1 MENTI
6 KLKYI
11 WGILL
16 LALHFVFVKGQPICV
31 ARQYTVR
38 DGLIQSNPA
47 QILQSH
53 NGFIWV
59 STWNGVSRFDGRD
72 FETFQFDSLLNQHMQ
87 RLENTADGNLWMIA
101 YDRHSLYLYDI
112 RENKLINVLKQYE
125 QHFNT
130 PLQIENLYPLS
141 KGITWVTLNNGGCF
155 RISDKECTVSSG
167 IQYITA
173 IDDVELG
180 KVSRVFEDK
189 QGEEWVFS
197 DKGVSIFGKRTIS
210 SYPFSMFETMD
221 NLVFLASQN
230 GRLAY
235 YDVNTMQ
242 FNIVPFQEKIQHING
257 IKVLK
262 DNQLAVLSDK
272 GLYLCH
278 FPELAMEKYDFSLP
292 GHDDAAVRKVYQDSK
307 GFLWIFTGLPGIIRL
322 DPETGVKQYLN
333 TPSGYMAS
341 SPENELF
348 IYEDPNGVVWTIP
361 YKGIFSYYDEK
372 SRELKVYFTP
382 GRNHIPYSPI
392 IKTTYV
398 DKQNNL
404 WIKSQRSFIKMFFP
418 PSPYTYRELDNYFDT
433 KSFLFDSDEH
443 LWIATKK
450 GIIRIMDSQKNLL
463 GYLSPDGELAQ
474 TETVFAEGGI
484 YVMLKDQAQTIWL
497 GSKENGLFR
506 LVPRNRPYHYEVYHY
521 MNNPSDPYSISDNKI
536 SCIDEDHNGRIWIGT
551 YGGGLNLVEEKE
563 DGAIRFIHAENNLS
577 GFPINRTNSIRCM
590 VEGPGHTML
599 VGTIEGLI
607 TFSSDFSDY
616 ENIRFYLNLPRPQAT
631 DGLCSADV
639 MSVLRTTDETIY
651 CYCYGG
657 GLCKLVSSNLLS
669 DELRFRSFGKETSPL
684 ARALIEDKN
693 HNIWIGSETDITLFD
708 VHDQTFESFGET
720 FFNRSFNYSE
730 CLPVTDRQEGG
741 MLVFSPDSIVKQ
753 TYEAPIVVTGIKYSE
768 DNLSHVL
775 SDADYLEIPTRRRNF
790 TISFAALDY
799 TNSLDIEYAYKLDD
813 NQWYYIGKK
822 NSVSFVSL
830 PAGKYQFQIKATNGD
845 GIWMNTVKTVTLQVL
860 PTFWETGWAKAFYI
874 VVVLVISLAIGYIF
888 FYIYYLK
895 HKVNMEQ
902 RLAEIKVRS
911 FIDISHELR
920 TPLTLIS
927 GPVSEVLSQEPLTS
941 RTRHHLQLVQ
951 KNINRMLLLIN
962 QVLDFR
968 KIQNKKMGL
977 TIEYRDIIIMLHNI
991 MDNFRLL
998 ATEKNINFSLQTTL
1012 PSVFLWIDSDKFEK
1026 IIFNLLSNAFKY
1038 TPDNKSITL
1047 IVMESGQFVSIA
1059 VKDEGIG
1066 IPKDKVPS
1074 IFERFT
1080 TVSKE
1085 NDMQPS
1091 SGIGLS
1097 LVNELVKMLHGEI
1110 QVESEVKKGS
1120 VFKLVLH
1127 KGKEIY
1133 AQDKNVEYILNDT
1146 SEEQETV
1153 LAEPEQNDEISL
1165 PDMPPATK
1173 ETLVKVMVV
1182 EDNAELRQF
1191 ICEILSGTYR
1201 VVGVADG
1208 VMALEKIEEE
1218 IPDFI
1223 ITDIMMPRMDG
1234 IELIRHIKENVN
1246 TCDIPL
1252 IILSAK
1258 SSVED
1263 RIQCL
1268 QLGIDDYIPK
1278 PFSSDYL
1285 KSRIENL
1292 IRQRKV
1298 LQSAFLSK
1306 YGAQP
1311 KKEPLE
1317 AVAYPVSQIV
1327 PLDELFMQKLVGFM
1341 EENYSNP
1348 GLRVNDLAEFM
1359 NMSRSVFNR
1368 KVNGIMGI
1376 SPIEYIKNYRLNK
1389 AKSFI
1394 QSGMSFSEVAF
1405 AVGFSDPGYFGKAF
1419 KKAFNQTLT
1428 EYKNNN

>member
-1 MENTI
+1 MRNTI

-11 WGILL
+11 WCTLFLL
-16 LALHFVFVKGQPICV
+16 LHWGFVKAQPICV

-521 MNNPSDPYSISDNKI
+521 MNNPSDPYSVSDNKI

-563 DGAIRFIHAENNLS
+563 DGAIRFIHAENKLS

-730 CLPVTDRQEGG
+730 CLPVTDRQGDILMGTEGG

-860 PTFWETGWAKAFYI
+860 PTFWETGWAKAFYL
-874 VVVLVISLAIGYIF
+874 VVVLVISLAIGYVF

-968 KIQNKKMGL
+968 KIQNKKW
-977 TIEYRDIIIMLHNI
+977 
-991 MDNFRLL
+991 
-998 ATEKNINFSLQTTL
+998 A
-1012 PSVFLWIDSDKFEK
+1012 
-1026 IIFNLLSNAFKY
+1026 
-1038 TPDNKSITL
+1038 
-1047 IVMESGQFVSIA
+1047 
-1059 VKDEGIG
+1059 
-1066 IPKDKVPS
+1066 
-1074 IFERFT
+1074 
-1080 TVSKE
+1080 
-1085 NDMQPS
+1085 
-1091 SGIGLS
+1091 
-1097 LVNELVKMLHGEI
+1097 
-1110 QVESEVKKGS
+1110 
-1120 VFKLVLH
+1120 
-1127 KGKEIY
+1127 
-1133 AQDKNVEYILNDT
+1133 
-1146 SEEQETV
+1146 
-1153 LAEPEQNDEISL
+1153 
-1165 PDMPPATK
+1165 
-1173 ETLVKVMVV
+1173 
-1182 EDNAELRQF
+1182 
-1191 ICEILSGTYR
+1191 
-1201 VVGVADG
+1201 
-1208 VMALEKIEEE
+1208 
-1218 IPDFI
+1218 
-1223 ITDIMMPRMDG
+1223 
-1234 IELIRHIKENVN
+1234 
-1246 TCDIPL
+1246 
-1252 IILSAK
+1252 
-1258 SSVED
+1258 
-1263 RIQCL
+1263 
-1268 QLGIDDYIPK
+1268 
-1278 PFSSDYL
+1278 
-1285 KSRIENL
+1285 
-1292 IRQRKV
+1292 
-1298 LQSAFLSK
+1298 
-1306 YGAQP
+1306 
-1311 KKEPLE
+1311 
-1317 AVAYPVSQIV
+1317 
-1327 PLDELFMQKLVGFM
+1327 
-1341 EENYSNP
+1341 
-1348 GLRVNDLAEFM
+1348 
-1359 NMSRSVFNR
+1359 
-1368 KVNGIMGI
+1368 
-1376 SPIEYIKNYRLNK
+1376 
-1389 AKSFI
+1389 
-1394 QSGMSFSEVAF
+1394 
-1405 AVGFSDPGYFGKAF
+1405 
-1419 KKAFNQTLT
+1419 
-1428 EYKNNN
+1428 